1 LSVTRCQR
9 RRYRGQALVETAI
22 ALPVVLL
29 IALGVL
35 GVARVTNA
43 LMAVTVA
50 SREAARAAARAP
62 DADTAWD
69 WGTRRG
75 QQVAAEYGL
84 DTSSQAFLLD
94 VDVSSFE
101 WWGEVRASASYS
113 VSLADVPLIPW
124 AELSIPLQRTHAEV
138 LDPYRSSP

>member
-1 LSVTRCQR
+1 MSQR
-9 RRYRGQALVETAI
+9 QSRKRGQALVETAI

-35 GVARVTNA
+35 GVARLSNT

-50 SREAARAAARAP
+50 AREASRAAVLAP
-62 DADTAWD
+62 DADTAWL
-69 WGTRRG
+69 WGANRG

-84 DTSSQAFLLD
+84 DTSSEAFLLD

-113 VSLADVPLIPW
+113 VSLADIPLIPW
-124 AELSIPLQRTHAEV
+124 AEVSIPLRRSHAEV